1 MWCISRLP
9 AVRLVSRPGDPDR
22 GKRLVRHAGRGSRSD
37 ADQLRRRVTLT
48 EDFRIALASSAVD
61 LPGPE
66 LLPERLARAC
76 AQVLPVDGAGI
87 SLVFASDRRLP
98 LGASDPVAAEAERL
112 QFTAGEGPC
121 LTSHSTG
128 DIVVA
133 DEATLR
139 SRWPGYYD
147 PLVARTRIRGSIS
160 LPLRDEMR
168 GIGALDLY
176 VIPPRD
182 LGSLSLRDALA
193 VSELVATVLR
203 EQSRQDRAFS
213 DGPAWLDA
221 PAAERRSTVWQAIG
235 FVNSGLSIP
244 SPDALALLRA
254 HAYAEGLSLEDLAA
268 LVLSRQV
275 PVADLALDADTA
287 R

>member
-1 MWCISRLP
+1 M
-9 AVRLVSRPGDPDR
+9 
-22 GKRLVRHAGRGSRSD
+22 
-37 ADQLRRRVTLT
+37 TLT
-48 EDFRIALASSAVD
+48 EEFRIALASSAVD

-76 AQVLPVDGAGI
+76 ARVLPVDGAGI
-87 SLVFASDRRLP
+87 SLIFASDRRLP

-112 QFTAGEGPC
+112 QFTVGEGPC
-121 LTSHSTG
+121 LTSYATG
-128 DIVVA
+128 DIVIA
-133 DEATLR
+133 DEATLQA
-139 SRWPGYYD
+139 RWPGYYD
-147 PLVARTRIRGSIS
+147 PLVTGTPIRGTIS
-160 LPLRDEMR
+160 LPLRDELR

-176 VIPPRD
+176 VVPPRD
-182 LGSLSLRDALA
+182 VGSLTLRDALVISEQVAA
-193 VSELVATVLR
+193 VLV

-235 FVNSGLSIP
+235 FVNSGLGIP

-275 PVADLALDADTA
+275 PVAELSLDADTS